1 MKEQRERKGIWKK
14 KLLNCD
20 LEEKAGLREPQTT
33 VEIQQNLGQP
43 NRELQRTRV
52 PVREVLQGTQEARPW
67 YTNGVHHWLRAAWEA
82 SARKLIWG
90 PEGAHS

>member
-1 MKEQRERKGIWKK
+1 MKEQRERKGVWKR

-43 NRELQRTRV
+43 KRELQRKGYLLQKSCMGYKRPGPGT
-52 PVREVLQGTQEARPW
+52 PMVLIIG
-67 YTNGVHHWLRAAWEA
+67 
-82 SARKLIWG
+82 
-90 PEGAHS
+90 